1 MGRRMVSPKSSP
13 LSMSSRR
20 RPGFTLIELLTA
32 IAIIG
37 VLAAALFPAI
47 GGIRKRA
54 RQSSAQTAFS
64 QWASGIARY
73 KQTYGFYPNIGG
85 GTYVTNADTL
95 HGLEDAVINGRF
107 VRALSGRQPTGT
119 ALSQSDRRT
128 LNRNAEEFVA
138 FGRDDFEDPTNFS
151 DASRLVDRFNNRRI
165 RVIFDTDG
173 NTSIRNIIVPGGAIS
188 LPGELANIATA
199 AGMPARIII
208 YTTDLGDD
216 FESFDGLGASDFAQ
230 VFAIQ

>member
-1 MGRRMVSPKSSP
+1 MVSPKSTP

-54 RQSSAQTAFS
+54 RQSSDQTAFS
-64 QWASGIARY
+64 QWASALSRY
-73 KQTYGFYPNIGG
+73 KQTYGFYPNIGA
-85 GTYVTNADTL
+85 TYSTTTDTL
-95 HGLEDAVINGRF
+95 HDLGDAAVNGKF

-119 ALSQSDRRT
+119 ALSVADRRL

-138 FGRDDFEDPTNFS
+138 FGKDDFEDPTNFS

-165 RVIFDTDG
+165 RVIFDTDN
-173 NTSIRNIIVPGGAIS
+173 NTSIRNINPPGGAAS
-188 LPGELANIATA
+188 LPGDLSNMATA
-199 AGMPARIII
+199 SGMPARIII

>member
-1 MGRRMVSPKSSP
+1 MN
-13 LSMSSRR
+13 SRR

-64 QWASGIARY
+64 QWASALARY

-85 GTYVTNADTL
+85 TYVTNADTL
-95 HGLEDAVINGRF
+95 HQLENLDVNRKF

-119 ALSQSDRRT
+119 ALSVADRRA

-138 FGRDDFEDPTNFS
+138 FGRDDFENPTNFN
-151 DASRLVDRFNNRRI
+151 DDSRLVDRFGNQRI
-165 RVIFDTDG
+165 RVIFDTDN
-173 NTSIRNIIVPGGAIS
+173 NTSIRNINPPGGAVS
-188 LPGELANIATA
+188 LPEELRNMSTA
-199 AGMPARIII
+199 AGLPARIII
-208 YTTDLGDD
+208 YTTDLAND
-216 FESFDGLGASDFAQ
+216 FESRDGLGASDFAQ

>member
-1 MGRRMVSPKSSP
+1 MTP
-13 LSMSSRR
+13 RR
-20 RPGFTLIELLTA
+20 RPGFTLIELLTV

-37 VLAAALFPAI
+37 ILAGVLFPAI

-85 GTYVTNADTL
+85 TYATNLDTL
-95 HGLEDAVINGRF
+95 HDLSDAAVNGRF

-119 ALSQSDRRT
+119 ALAVADRRL

-138 FGRDDFEDPTNFS
+138 FGREDFEDPANFS

-165 RVIFDTDG
+165 RVIFDTDN
-173 NTSIRNIIVPGGAIS
+173 NTSIRNISAPGGPLS
-188 LPGELANIATA
+188 LPAELRNISTA
-199 AGMPARIII
+199 AGLPARIII

>member
-1 MGRRMVSPKSSP
+1 MVFPKSTP

-64 QWASGIARY
+64 QWASAITNY

-85 GTYVTNADTL
+85 SYVTNVDSVHL
-95 HGLEDAVINGRF
+95 LEDTAVNGRF
-107 VRALSGRQPTGT
+107 VRAMSGRQPTGT
-119 ALSQSDRRT
+119 PLTPADRRQ
-128 LNRNAEEFVA
+128 LNRNAQEFVA

-151 DASRLVDRFNNRRI
+151 DASLLVDRFGNRNI
-165 RVIFDTDG
+165 RVIFDTDN
-173 NTSIRNIIVPGGAIS
+173 NTSLRNVVVPRGADSIPFEFRDIS
-188 LPGELANIATA
+188 TPRGL
-199 AGMPARIII
+199 PARVII

-216 FESFDGLGASDFAQ
+216 FQSADGLDSSAFAQ
-230 VFAIQ
+230 GFAIQ

>member
-1 MGRRMVSPKSSP
+1 MVSPKSTP

-64 QWASGIARY
+64 QWASALSRY
-73 KQTYGFYPNIGG
+73 KQTYGFYPNIGA
-85 GTYVTNADTL
+85 TYSTTTDTL
-95 HGLEDAVINGRF
+95 HDLGDAAVNGKF

-119 ALSQSDRRT
+119 ALSVADRRL

-138 FGRDDFEDPTNFS
+138 FGKDDFEDPTNFS

-165 RVIFDTDG
+165 RVIFDTDN
-173 NTSIRNIIVPGGAIS
+173 NTSIRNINPPGGAAS
-188 LPGELANIATA
+188 LPGDLSNMATA
-199 AGMPARIII
+199 SGIPARIII

>member
-1 MGRRMVSPKSSP
+1 
-13 LSMSSRR
+13 MSSRR

-54 RQSSAQTAFS
+54 RQASAQTAFS
-64 QWASGIARY
+64 QWASALASYR
-73 KQTYGFYPNIGG
+73 QVYGFYPNLGPVSAG
-85 GTYVTNADTL
+85 DTL
-95 HGLEDAVINGRF
+95 YDLGDAAVNGRF

-119 ALSQSDRRT
+119 ALLRPDRLA
-128 LNRNAEEFVA
+128 LNREAREFVA
-138 FGRDDFEDPTNFS
+138 FGRDDFEDPNNFS
-151 DASRLVDRFNNRRI
+151 DASRLVDRFGNRRI
-165 RVIFDTDG
+165 RVIFDTDN
-173 NTSIRNIIVPGGAIS
+173 NTSIRNVVVPGGAIS
-188 LPGELANIATA
+188 LPNEISNIAT
-199 AGMPARIII
+199 GNGLPARIII

>member
-1 MGRRMVSPKSSP
+1 MVSPKSTP

-64 QWASGIARY
+64 QWASALSRY
-73 KQTYGFYPNIGG
+73 KQTYGFYPNIGA
-85 GTYVTNADTL
+85 TYSTTTDTL
-95 HGLEDAVINGRF
+95 HDLGDAAVNGKF

-119 ALSQSDRRT
+119 ALSVADRRL

-138 FGRDDFEDPTNFS
+138 FGKDDFEDPTNFS

-165 RVIFDTDG
+165 RVIFDTDN
-173 NTSIRNIIVPGGAIS
+173 NTSIRNINPPGGAAS
-188 LPGELANIATA
+188 LPGDLSNMATA
-199 AGMPARIII
+199 SGMPARIII

>member
-1 MGRRMVSPKSSP
+1 MVSPKSTP

-64 QWASGIARY
+64 QWASALSRY
-73 KQTYGFYPNIGG
+73 KQTYGFYPNIGA
-85 GTYVTNADTL
+85 TYSTTTDTL
-95 HGLEDAVINGRF
+95 HDLGDAAVNGKF

-119 ALSQSDRRT
+119 ALSVADRRL

-138 FGRDDFEDPTNFS
+138 FGKDDFEDPTNFS

-165 RVIFDTDG
+165 RVIFDTDN
-173 NTSIRNIIVPGGAIS
+173 NTSIRNINPPGGAAS
-188 LPGELANIATA
+188 LPGDLSNIATA
-199 AGMPARIII
+199 SGMPARIII

>member
-1 MGRRMVSPKSSP
+1 MLSPKSTP

-64 QWASGIARY
+64 QWASALSRY
-73 KQTYGFYPNIGG
+73 KQTYGFYPNIGA
-85 GTYVTNADTL
+85 TYSTTTDTL
-95 HGLEDAVINGRF
+95 HDLGDAAVNGKF

-119 ALSQSDRRT
+119 ALSVADRRL

-138 FGRDDFEDPTNFS
+138 FGKDDFEDPTNFS

-165 RVIFDTDG
+165 RVIFDTDN
-173 NTSIRNIIVPGGAIS
+173 NTSIRNINPPGGAAS
-188 LPGELANIATA
+188 LPGDLSNMATA
-199 AGMPARIII
+199 SGMPARIII

>member
-1 MGRRMVSPKSSP
+1 MVSPKSTP

-64 QWASGIARY
+64 QWASAISRY

-85 GTYVTNADTL
+85 TYNTTADSL
-95 HGLEDAVINGRF
+95 HDLGDAAVNGRF
-107 VRALSGRQPTGT
+107 VRALAGRQPTGT
-119 ALSQSDRRT
+119 ALSVADRRA

-138 FGRDDFEDPTNFS
+138 FGKDDFEDPNNFS
-151 DASRLVDRFNNRRI
+151 DASRLVDRFGNRRI
-165 RVIFDTDG
+165 RVIFDTDS
-173 NTSIRNIIVPGGAIS
+173 NTSIRSINPPGGAVS
-188 LPGELANIATA
+188 LPGELSNIATA

-208 YTTDLGDD
+208 YTTDLNDD

>member
-1 MGRRMVSPKSSP
+1 MRFQRRD
-13 LSMSSRR
+13 
-20 RPGFTLIELLTA
+20 GFTLIELLTA

-64 QWASGIARY
+64 QWASALSRY
-73 KQTYGFYPNIGG
+73 KQTYGFYPNIGA
-85 GTYVTNADTL
+85 TYSTTTDTL
-95 HGLEDAVINGRF
+95 HDLGDAAVNGKF

-119 ALSQSDRRT
+119 ALSVADRRL

-138 FGRDDFEDPTNFS
+138 FGKDDFEDPTNFS

-165 RVIFDTDG
+165 RVIFDTDN
-173 NTSIRNIIVPGGAIS
+173 NTSIRNINPPRGAAS
-188 LPGELANIATA
+188 LPGDLSNMATA
-199 AGMPARIII
+199 SGMPARIII

>member
-1 MGRRMVSPKSSP
+1 MGRRMVFPKSSP
-13 LSMSSRR
+13 LSMSPRR

-64 QWASGIARY
+64 QWASGISRY

-85 GTYVTNADTL
+85 TYVTTADTL
-95 HGLEDAVINGRF
+95 HDLSDTAVNGRF

-119 ALSQSDRRT
+119 ALSVADRRA

-138 FGRDDFEDPTNFS
+138 FGRDDFETVNGFD
-151 DASRLVDRFNNRRI
+151 DASRLVDRFMNRRI
-165 RVIFDTDG
+165 RVIFDTDN
-173 NTSIRNIIVPGGAIS
+173 NTSIRNINAPGGAVS
-188 LPGELANIATA
+188 LPSELRNIATA
-199 AGMPARIII
+199 TGMPARIII

>member
-1 MGRRMVSPKSSP
+1 MGRRMVSPKSTP

-64 QWASGIARY
+64 QWASALARY
-73 KQTYGFYPNIGG
+73 KQTYGFYPNIGS
-85 GTYVTNADTL
+85 TYSTTTDTL
-95 HGLEDAVINGRF
+95 HDLGDAAVNGRF
-107 VRALSGRQPTGT
+107 VRALSGRQPTGS
-119 ALSQSDRRT
+119 ALSVADRRT

-151 DASRLVDRFNNRRI
+151 DASRLVDRFGNRRI
-165 RVIFDTDG
+165 RVIFDTDN
-173 NTSIRNIIVPGGAIS
+173 NTSIRNINPPGGAAS
-188 LPGELANIATA
+188 LPGELGNMATA
-199 AGMPARIII
+199 AGLPARIII